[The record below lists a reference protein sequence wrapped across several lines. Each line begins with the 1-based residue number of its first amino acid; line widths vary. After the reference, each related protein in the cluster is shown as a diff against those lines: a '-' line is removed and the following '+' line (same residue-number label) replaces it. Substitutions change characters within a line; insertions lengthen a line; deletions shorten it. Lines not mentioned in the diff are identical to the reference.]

1 MRRWIDWVLNQR
13 VLRFLITGT
22 LNTLL
27 TYRLYLLFK
36 TVLNYQLAYFL
47 SYIVG
52 ILFTYVMSSLFV
64 FKSPISLLTFIRFPL
79 VYVVQYFFGAIILA
93 LAVKILGVSENIAPL
108 IVIVFTLPITYLLS
122 KFFLLKSNQK

>member
-27 TYRLYLLFK
+27 TYCLYLLFK